1 MLIAGIKGRLNEGSK
16 TGAENSKGQKA
27 KQWRAESQTA
37 LCEQTGGALARKQE

>member
-1 MLIAGIKGRLNEGSK
+1 MQASKEGLMK
-16 TGAENSKGQKA
+16 EVRPELNSKGQKA